1 MSMSFSLTGADL
13 ASTLRRMSEEA
24 AKRAAAKRLSERNQQ
39 TEERTHDNASDP
51 RPGE

>member
-13 ASTLRRMSEEA
+13 AATLRRMTEDA

-39 TEERTHDNASDP
+39 TEERFNDQ
-51 RPGE
+51 PGE